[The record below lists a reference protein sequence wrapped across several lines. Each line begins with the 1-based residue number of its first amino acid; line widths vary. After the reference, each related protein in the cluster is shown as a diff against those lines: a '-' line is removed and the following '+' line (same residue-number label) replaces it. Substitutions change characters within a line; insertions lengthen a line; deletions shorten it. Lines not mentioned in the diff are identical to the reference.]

1 LHRFLSCTRN
11 ILNDCGSPAK
21 YLETNRLAAAAGS
34 LIVDRTGGFQSG
46 PKPCLVFHSNFHK
59 KADLFELTHSI
70 LRERFESG

>member
-1 LHRFLSCTRN
+1 MHANYMKTDALTV
-11 ILNDCGSPAK
+11 
-21 YLETNRLAAAAGS
+21 AAGS
-34 LIVDRTGGFQSG
+34 LIIDRMGGFQSA